1 MLVRLGVVA
10 CLFWLHFAY
19 ATTLKIINIV
29 PFGSSSVKILFNQ
42 EVKKFKEVSLKNFK
56 SYLELEAILTIP
68 KKHYQFSK
76 QSSITIAQFSPKL
89 ARVVI
94 SHAPKMTYEVK
105 ILKDKLYVSIVEK
118 KPLVRHQMAPKPPKH
133 HALKHPTPKPAPK
146 SIKKEAKEKTPIK
159 HAHSKHAHSPL
170 NERSAKKE
178 IPKKEIPKK
187 EILKKEILKKE
198 ILKKEIP
205 KKEILKKEIP
215 KKEILKKEIPK
226 KEIPKKEILK
236 KEILKKEILKKEILK
251 KEIPK
256 KEILKKEIPKKEI
269 LKKEIP
275 KKEIPKKEILKKEIP
290 KKEILKKEIL
300 KKEILKKEIPKKE
313 ILKKEIPKKEA
324 ENESKNQVFIAEKND
339 TFIKTKRK
347 KHKKI
352 VLDAGHGGKDCGA
365 MSANLVCEKDIVLE
379 VVKFLHKEL
388 KKRGYSVLLT
398 RDKDIYIDLVGRT
411 ELANRKSADLF
422 ISVHANSIPKH
433 STSNA
438 HGIETYFLSTARSER
453 ARKVAE
459 QENKDDVNLM
469 DYFSKSLLLNSLNTQ
484 RLIVSNKLA
493 IDVQYGML
501 QSIRKNYPDVVDGG
515 VREGP
520 FWVLAG
526 ALMPSILIE
535 IGYNSHA
542 IESKR
547 IQSKPYQKI
556 LAKGIADGIDSFF
569 SKND

>member
-29 PFGSSSVKILFNQ
+29 PFGSGSVKISFNQ
-42 EVKKFKEVSLKNFK
+42 EIKKFKEVSLKNFK

-76 QSSITIAQFSPKL
+76 QSSITIVQFSPKL

-118 KPLVRHQMAPKPPKH
+118 KPLTKHQMAPKPPKH
-133 HALKHPTPKPAPK
+133 HVLKHPTPKSAPK
-146 SIKKEAKEKTPIK
+146 SIKKEAKEVKEKTPTK
-159 HAHSKHAHSPL
+159 HAHSKHTHSQW
-170 NERSAKKE
+170 NERSA
-178 IPKKEIPKK
+178 
-187 EILKKEILKKE
+187 
-198 ILKKEIP
+198 
-205 KKEILKKEIP
+205 
-215 KKEILKKEIPK
+215 
-226 KEIPKKEILK
+226 
-236 KEILKKEILKKEILK
+236 
-251 KEIPK
+251 
-256 KEILKKEIPKKEI
+256 
-269 LKKEIP
+269 
-275 KKEIPKKEILKKEIP
+275 
-290 KKEILKKEIL
+290 
-300 KKEILKKEIPKKE
+300 
-313 ILKKEIPKKEA
+313 KKEIPKKEA

-339 TFIKTKRK
+339 AFIKTKHK

-398 RDKDIYIDLVGRT
+398 RDKDIYIDLVART
-411 ELANRKSADLF
+411 ELANKKSADLF
-422 ISVHANSIPKH
+422 ISVHANSIPKR

-459 QENKDDVNLM
+459 QENKDNVNLM

>member
-10 CLFWLHFAY
+10 CLLWLHFAY
-19 ATTLKIINIV
+19 ATTLKITNIV
-29 PFGSSSVKILFNQ
+29 PFGSSSVKMVFNQ
-42 EVKKFKEVSLKNFK
+42 EVKKFKEVPLKNFK

-76 QSSITIAQFSPKL
+76 QSFITIAQFSPKL

-94 SHAPKMTYEVK
+94 GYAPKMTYEVK

-118 KPLVRHQMAPKPPKH
+118 KPLARHQITPKPPKH
-133 HALKHPTPKPAPK
+133 HALKHQVPKPTPKP
-146 SIKKEAKEKTPIK
+146 IKKEAKKTKEKTPTK

-178 IPKKEIPKK
+178 I
-187 EILKKEILKKE
+187 
-198 ILKKEIP
+198 
-205 KKEILKKEIP
+205 
-215 KKEILKKEIPK
+215 
-226 KEIPKKEILK
+226 LK
-236 KEILKKEILKKEILK
+236 KEILKKEILKKEIL
-251 KEIPK
+251 
-256 KEILKKEIPKKEI
+256 
-269 LKKEIP
+269 
-275 KKEIPKKEILKKEIP
+275 
-290 KKEILKKEIL
+290 
-300 KKEILKKEIPKKE
+300 
-313 ILKKEIPKKEA
+313 KKEA

-398 RDKDIYIDLVGRT
+398 RDKDIYIDLVART
-411 ELANRKSADLF
+411 ELANKKSADLF

-501 QSIRKNYPDVVDGG
+501 QSVRKNYPDVVDGG

>member
-29 PFGSSSVKILFNQ
+29 PFGSSSVKIVFNQ
-42 EVKKFKEVSLKNFK
+42 EVKKFKEVPLKNFK
-56 SYLELEAILTIP
+56 SYLELEAVLTIP

-76 QSSITIAQFSPKL
+76 QSFITIAQFSPKL

-94 SHAPKMTYEVK
+94 GYAPKMTYEVK
-105 ILKDKLYVSIVEK
+105 ILKNKLYVSIVEK
-118 KPLVRHQMAPKPPKH
+118 KPLIRHQIALKPTKH
-133 HALKHPTPKPAPK
+133 HAPKHTTPKPAPK
-146 SIKKEAKEKTPIK
+146 PIKKEAKKSKEAKEKTPTK
-159 HAHSKHAHSPL
+159 HAHLKHAHSPL
-170 NERSAKKE
+170 NERSA
-178 IPKKEIPKK
+178 
-187 EILKKEILKKE
+187 
-198 ILKKEIP
+198 
-205 KKEILKKEIP
+205 
-215 KKEILKKEIPK
+215 
-226 KEIPKKEILK
+226 
-236 KEILKKEILKKEILK
+236 
-251 KEIPK
+251 
-256 KEILKKEIPKKEI
+256 
-269 LKKEIP
+269 
-275 KKEIPKKEILKKEIP
+275 
-290 KKEILKKEIL
+290 
-300 KKEILKKEIPKKE
+300 
-313 ILKKEIPKKEA
+313 KKEIPKKEA

-398 RDKDIYIDLVGRT
+398 RDKDIYIDLVART
-411 ELANRKSADLF
+411 ELANKKSADLF
-422 ISVHANSIPKH
+422 ISVHANSIPKR

-501 QSIRKNYPDVVDGG
+501 QSVRKNYPDVVDGG

>member
-19 ATTLKIINIV
+19 ATTLKITNIV

-42 EVKKFKEVSLKNFK
+42 EVKKFKEVPLKNFK
-56 SYLELEAILTIP
+56 SYLELEAVLTIP

-76 QSSITIAQFSPKL
+76 QSFITIAQFSPKL

-94 SHAPKMTYEVK
+94 GYAPKMTYEVK

-118 KPLVRHQMAPKPPKH
+118 KPLIRHQMVLKPPKH
-133 HALKHPTPKPAPK
+133 HALKHPTPKPTPK
-146 SIKKEAKEKTPIK
+146 SIKKEAKEVKEKTPIK

-178 IPKKEIPKK
+178 IPKKE
-187 EILKKEILKKE
+187 
-198 ILKKEIP
+198 
-205 KKEILKKEIP
+205 
-215 KKEILKKEIPK
+215 
-226 KEIPKKEILK
+226 
-236 KEILKKEILKKEILK
+236 
-251 KEIPK
+251 
-256 KEILKKEIPKKEI
+256 
-269 LKKEIP
+269 
-275 KKEIPKKEILKKEIP
+275 
-290 KKEILKKEIL
+290 
-300 KKEILKKEIPKKE
+300 
-313 ILKKEIPKKEA
+313 A
-324 ENESKNQVFIAEKND
+324 ENESKNQVFIAEKNE
-339 TFIKTKRK
+339 TLIKTKRK

-365 MSANLVCEKDIVLE
+365 MSTNLVCEKDIVLE

-398 RDKDIYIDLVGRT
+398 RDKDIYIDLVART

-422 ISVHANSIPKH
+422 ISVHANSIPKR

>member
-10 CLFWLHFAY
+10 CLFWLHFAC

-29 PFGSSSVKILFNQ
+29 PFGSSSVKISFNQ

-94 SHAPKMTYEVK
+94 SYAPKMTYEVK
-105 ILKDKLYVSIVEK
+105 ILKDKLYVSTVEK
-118 KPLVRHQMAPKPPKH
+118 KPLTKHQMAPKPPKH

-146 SIKKEAKEKTPIK
+146 SIKKEAKEVKEKTPTK
-159 HAHSKHAHSPL
+159 HARSKYAHSQL

-178 IPKKEIPKK
+178 IPKKE
-187 EILKKEILKKE
+187 
-198 ILKKEIP
+198 
-205 KKEILKKEIP
+205 
-215 KKEILKKEIPK
+215 
-226 KEIPKKEILK
+226 
-236 KEILKKEILKKEILK
+236 
-251 KEIPK
+251 
-256 KEILKKEIPKKEI
+256 
-269 LKKEIP
+269 
-275 KKEIPKKEILKKEIP
+275 
-290 KKEILKKEIL
+290 
-300 KKEILKKEIPKKE
+300 
-313 ILKKEIPKKEA
+313 A
-324 ENESKNQVFIAEKND
+324 ENEGKNQVFIAEKND
-339 TFIKTKRK
+339 AFIKTKRK

-365 MSANLVCEKDIVLE
+365 MNANLVCEKDIVLE

-398 RDKDIYIDLVGRT
+398 RDKDIYIDLVART
-411 ELANRKSADLF
+411 ELANKKSADLF
-422 ISVHANSIPKH
+422 ISVHANSIPKR

-459 QENKDDVNLM
+459 QENKDNVNLM

>member
-1 MLVRLGVVA
+1 M
-10 CLFWLHFAY
+10 HFAY

-29 PFGSSSVKILFNQ
+29 PFGSSSVKISFNQ

-94 SHAPKMTYEVK
+94 SHAPKMTYEIK

-118 KPLVRHQMAPKPPKH
+118 KPLVRHQMAPNPPKH
-133 HALKHPTPKPAPK
+133 HALKHQTPKPVPK
-146 SIKKEAKEKTPIK
+146 SIKKEAKKSKETKEKTPIK
-159 HAHSKHAHSPL
+159 HVHSKHAHSPL
-170 NERSAKKE
+170 NERSA
-178 IPKKEIPKK
+178 
-187 EILKKEILKKE
+187 
-198 ILKKEIP
+198 
-205 KKEILKKEIP
+205 
-215 KKEILKKEIPK
+215 
-226 KEIPKKEILK
+226 
-236 KEILKKEILKKEILK
+236 
-251 KEIPK
+251 
-256 KEILKKEIPKKEI
+256 
-269 LKKEIP
+269 
-275 KKEIPKKEILKKEIP
+275 
-290 KKEILKKEIL
+290 
-300 KKEILKKEIPKKE
+300 
-313 ILKKEIPKKEA
+313 KKEIPKKEA

-379 VVKFLHKEL
+379 VVKFLYKEL

-398 RDKDIYIDLVGRT
+398 RDKDIYIDLVART
-411 ELANRKSADLF
+411 ELANKKSADLF

-469 DYFSKSLLLNSLNTQ
+469 DYFSKSLFLNSLNTQ
-484 RLIVSNKLA
+484 RLIISNKLA

>member
-10 CLFWLHFAY
+10 CLFWLHYAY
-19 ATTLKIINIV
+19 ATTLKITNIV
-29 PFGSSSVKILFNQ
+29 PFGSSSVKMVFNQ

-56 SYLELEAILTIP
+56 SYLELEAVLTIP

-76 QSSITIAQFSPKL
+76 QSFITIAQFSPKL

-94 SHAPKMTYEVK
+94 GYAPKMTYEVK
-105 ILKDKLYVSIVEK
+105 ILKDKLYVSIMEK
-118 KPLVRHQMAPKPPKH
+118 KPLIRHQMAPKPPKH
-133 HALKHPTPKPAPK
+133 HALKHTTPKPAPK
-146 SIKKEAKEKTPIK
+146 PIKKEAKKSKDTKEKTPTK

-187 EILKKEILKKE
+187 EI
-198 ILKKEIP
+198 
-205 KKEILKKEIP
+205 
-215 KKEILKKEIPK
+215 
-226 KEIPKKEILK
+226 PKKEILK
-236 KEILKKEILKKEILK
+236 KEIL
-251 KEIPK
+251 
-256 KEILKKEIPKKEI
+256 
-269 LKKEIP
+269 
-275 KKEIPKKEILKKEIP
+275 
-290 KKEILKKEIL
+290 
-300 KKEILKKEIPKKE
+300 
-313 ILKKEIPKKEA
+313 KKEA

-339 TFIKTKRK
+339 TWIKTKRK

-398 RDKDIYIDLVGRT
+398 RDKDIYIDLVART
-411 ELANRKSADLF
+411 ELANKKSADLF
-422 ISVHANSIPKH
+422 ISVHANSIPKR

-469 DYFSKSLLLNSLNTQ
+469 DYFSKSLFLNSLNTQ

-501 QSIRKNYPDVVDGG
+501 QSVRKNYPDVVDGG

>member
-29 PFGSSSVKILFNQ
+29 PFGSSSVKISFNQ
-42 EVKKFKEVSLKNFK
+42 EIKKFKEVSLKNFK

-105 ILKDKLYVSIVEK
+105 ILKDKLYVSVVEK
-118 KPLVRHQMAPKPPKH
+118 KPLVRHQIASKPPKH
-133 HALKHPTPKPAPK
+133 HALKHPTPKPTPK
-146 SIKKEAKEKTPIK
+146 SIKKEAKEKTLIK
-159 HAHSKHAHSPL
+159 HVRSKHAHSPL
-170 NERSAKKE
+170 NERSA
-178 IPKKEIPKK
+178 
-187 EILKKEILKKE
+187 
-198 ILKKEIP
+198 
-205 KKEILKKEIP
+205 
-215 KKEILKKEIPK
+215 
-226 KEIPKKEILK
+226 
-236 KEILKKEILKKEILK
+236 
-251 KEIPK
+251 
-256 KEILKKEIPKKEI
+256 
-269 LKKEIP
+269 
-275 KKEIPKKEILKKEIP
+275 
-290 KKEILKKEIL
+290 
-300 KKEILKKEIPKKE
+300 
-313 ILKKEIPKKEA
+313 KKEIPKKEA

-339 TFIKTKRK
+339 TSIKTKRK

-398 RDKDIYIDLVGRT
+398 RDKDIYIDLVART
-411 ELANRKSADLF
+411 ELANKKSADLF
-422 ISVHANSIPKH
+422 ISVHANSIPKR

-459 QENKDDVNLM
+459 QENKDNVNLM

>member
-10 CLFWLHFAY
+10 CLFWLHYAY
-19 ATTLKIINIV
+19 ATTLKITNIV
-29 PFGSSSVKILFNQ
+29 PFGSSSVKMVFNQ

-76 QSSITIAQFSPKL
+76 QSFITIAQFSPKL

-94 SHAPKMTYEVK
+94 GYAPKMTYEVK
-105 ILKDKLYVSIVEK
+105 ILKDKLYISIVEK
-118 KPLVRHQMAPKPPKH
+118 KPLARHQITLKPPKH
-133 HALKHPTPKPAPK
+133 HALKHQTPKPTPKP
-146 SIKKEAKEKTPIK
+146 IKKEAKKTKEKTPTK
-159 HAHSKHAHSPL
+159 HAHSKQTHSPL

-187 EILKKEILKKE
+187 EI
-198 ILKKEIP
+198 P
-205 KKEILKKEIP
+205 
-215 KKEILKKEIPK
+215 KKEIPK
-226 KEIPKKEILK
+226 KEIP
-236 KEILKKEILKKEILK
+236 
-251 KEIPK
+251 
-256 KEILKKEIPKKEI
+256 
-269 LKKEIP
+269 
-275 KKEIPKKEILKKEIP
+275 
-290 KKEILKKEIL
+290 
-300 KKEILKKEIPKKE
+300 
-313 ILKKEIPKKEA
+313 KKEIPKKEA
-324 ENESKNQVFIAEKND
+324 ENESKNQIFIAEKND
-339 TFIKTKRK
+339 TWIKTKRK

-398 RDKDIYIDLVGRT
+398 RDKDIYIDLVART
-411 ELANRKSADLF
+411 ELANKKGADLF
-422 ISVHANSIPKH
+422 ISVHANSIPKR

-469 DYFSKSLLLNSLNTQ
+469 DYFSKSLFLNSLNTQ

-501 QSIRKNYPDVVDGG
+501 QSVRKNYPDVVDGG

>member
-1 MLVRLGVVA
+1 M
-10 CLFWLHFAY
+10 HFAY
-19 ATTLKIINIV
+19 ATTLKITNIV
-29 PFGSSSVKILFNQ
+29 PFGSSSVKISFNQ
-42 EVKKFKEVSLKNFK
+42 EIKKFKEVPLKNFK

-76 QSSITIAQFSPKL
+76 QSFITIAQFSPKL

-118 KPLVRHQMAPKPPKH
+118 KPLNKHQMTPNPPKH
-133 HALKHPTPKPAPK
+133 HAQKHPTPKPAPK
-146 SIKKEAKEKTPIK
+146 PIKKETKETKEKTPIK
-159 HAHSKHAHSPL
+159 HARSKHAHSPL

-178 IPKKEIPKK
+178 I
-187 EILKKEILKKE
+187 L
-198 ILKKEIP
+198 
-205 KKEILKKEIP
+205 
-215 KKEILKKEIPK
+215 
-226 KEIPKKEILK
+226 
-236 KEILKKEILKKEILK
+236 
-251 KEIPK
+251 
-256 KEILKKEIPKKEI
+256 
-269 LKKEIP
+269 
-275 KKEIPKKEILKKEIP
+275 
-290 KKEILKKEIL
+290 
-300 KKEILKKEIPKKE
+300 
-313 ILKKEIPKKEA
+313 KKEA

-339 TFIKTKRK
+339 AFIKTKRK

-398 RDKDIYIDLVGRT
+398 RDKDIYIDLVART
-411 ELANRKSADLF
+411 ELANKKSADLF

>member
-1 MLVRLGVVA
+1 M
-10 CLFWLHFAY
+10 HFAY
-19 ATTLKIINIV
+19 ATTLKITNIV
-29 PFGSSSVKILFNQ
+29 PFGSSSVKISFNQ
-42 EVKKFKEVSLKNFK
+42 EIKKFKEVSLKNFK

-118 KPLVRHQMAPKPPKH
+118 KPLSRHQMAPKPPKH

-146 SIKKEAKEKTPIK
+146 SIKKEAKEVKEKTPTK
-159 HAHSKHAHSPL
+159 HARSKHAHSQW

-178 IPKKEIPKK
+178 IPKKE
-187 EILKKEILKKE
+187 
-198 ILKKEIP
+198 
-205 KKEILKKEIP
+205 
-215 KKEILKKEIPK
+215 
-226 KEIPKKEILK
+226 
-236 KEILKKEILKKEILK
+236 
-251 KEIPK
+251 
-256 KEILKKEIPKKEI
+256 
-269 LKKEIP
+269 
-275 KKEIPKKEILKKEIP
+275 
-290 KKEILKKEIL
+290 
-300 KKEILKKEIPKKE
+300 
-313 ILKKEIPKKEA
+313 A
-324 ENESKNQVFIAEKND
+324 GNEGKNQVFIAEKND
-339 TFIKTKRK
+339 AFIKTKRK

-398 RDKDIYIDLVGRT
+398 RDKDIYIDLVART
-411 ELANRKSADLF
+411 ELANKKSADLF
-422 ISVHANSIPKH
+422 ISVHANSIPKR

-459 QENKDDVNLM
+459 QENKDNVNLM

-501 QSIRKNYPDVVDGG
+501 QSVRKNYPDVVDGG

>member
-10 CLFWLHFAY
+10 CLFWLHFAC
-19 ATTLKIINIV
+19 ATTLKITNIV

-42 EVKKFKEVSLKNFK
+42 EVKKFKEVPLKNFK

-94 SHAPKMTYEVK
+94 GYAPKMTYEVK
-105 ILKDKLYVSIVEK
+105 ILKDKLYISIMEK
-118 KPLVRHQMAPKPPKH
+118 KPLIRHQITPKPPKH
-133 HALKHPTPKPAPK
+133 HALKHQVPKPAPK
-146 SIKKEAKEKTPIK
+146 PIKKETKKTKETKEKTPIK
-159 HAHSKHAHSPL
+159 HAHSKHVHSPL
-170 NERSAKKE
+170 NERSA
-178 IPKKEIPKK
+178 
-187 EILKKEILKKE
+187 
-198 ILKKEIP
+198 
-205 KKEILKKEIP
+205 
-215 KKEILKKEIPK
+215 
-226 KEIPKKEILK
+226 
-236 KEILKKEILKKEILK
+236 
-251 KEIPK
+251 
-256 KEILKKEIPKKEI
+256 
-269 LKKEIP
+269 
-275 KKEIPKKEILKKEIP
+275 
-290 KKEILKKEIL
+290 
-300 KKEILKKEIPKKE
+300 
-313 ILKKEIPKKEA
+313 KKEIPKKEA

-501 QSIRKNYPDVVDGG
+501 QSVRKNYPDVVDGG

>member
-29 PFGSSSVKILFNQ
+29 PFGSSSVKISFNQ
-42 EVKKFKEVSLKNFK
+42 EIKKFKEVSLKNFK

-118 KPLVRHQMAPKPPKH
+118 KPLSSHQMAPKPPKH
-133 HALKHPTPKPAPK
+133 HVLKHPTPKPAPK
-146 SIKKEAKEKTPIK
+146 SIKKEAKEIKEKTPIK
-159 HAHSKHAHSPL
+159 HARSRHTHSQL

-178 IPKKEIPKK
+178 IPKKE
-187 EILKKEILKKE
+187 
-198 ILKKEIP
+198 
-205 KKEILKKEIP
+205 
-215 KKEILKKEIPK
+215 
-226 KEIPKKEILK
+226 
-236 KEILKKEILKKEILK
+236 
-251 KEIPK
+251 
-256 KEILKKEIPKKEI
+256 
-269 LKKEIP
+269 
-275 KKEIPKKEILKKEIP
+275 
-290 KKEILKKEIL
+290 
-300 KKEILKKEIPKKE
+300 
-313 ILKKEIPKKEA
+313 A
-324 ENESKNQVFIAEKND
+324 ENEGKNQVFIAEKND
-339 TFIKTKRK
+339 AFIKTKRK

-398 RDKDIYIDLVGRT
+398 RDKDIYIDLVART
-411 ELANRKSADLF
+411 ELANKKSADLF
-422 ISVHANSIPKH
+422 ISVHANSIPKR

-459 QENKDDVNLM
+459 QENKDNVNLM

>member
-10 CLFWLHFAY
+10 CLLWLHFAC
-19 ATTLKIINIV
+19 ATTLKITNIV
-29 PFGSSSVKILFNQ
+29 PFGSSSVKVVFNQ
-42 EVKKFKEVSLKNFK
+42 EIKKFKEVPLKNFK

-94 SHAPKMTYEVK
+94 GYAPKMTYEIK
-105 ILKDKLYVSIVEK
+105 TLKNKLYVSIVEK
-118 KPLVRHQMAPKPPKH
+118 KPLIRHQMTPKPPKH
-133 HALKHPTPKPAPK
+133 HALKHTTPKPAPK
-146 SIKKEAKEKTPIK
+146 PIKKEAKKSKEAKEKTPTK
-159 HAHSKHAHSPL
+159 HAHLKHAHSPL

-178 IPKKEIPKK
+178 IT
-187 EILKKEILKKE
+187 
-198 ILKKEIP
+198 
-205 KKEILKKEIP
+205 
-215 KKEILKKEIPK
+215 
-226 KEIPKKEILK
+226 
-236 KEILKKEILKKEILK
+236 
-251 KEIPK
+251 
-256 KEILKKEIPKKEI
+256 
-269 LKKEIP
+269 
-275 KKEIPKKEILKKEIP
+275 
-290 KKEILKKEIL
+290 
-300 KKEILKKEIPKKE
+300 
-313 ILKKEIPKKEA
+313 KKEA
-324 ENESKNQVFIAEKND
+324 ENESKNPIFIAEKND
-339 TFIKTKRK
+339 TFIKTKHK

-398 RDKDIYIDLVGRT
+398 RDKDIYIDLVART
-411 ELANRKSADLF
+411 ELANKKGADLF
-422 ISVHANSIPKH
+422 ISVHANSIPKR

-469 DYFSKSLLLNSLNTQ
+469 DYFSKSLFLNSLNTQ

-501 QSIRKNYPDVVDGG
+501 QSVRKNYPDVVDGG

>member
-10 CLFWLHFAY
+10 CLLWLHFAC

-29 PFGSSSVKILFNQ
+29 PFGSSSVKIVFNQ
-42 EVKKFKEVSLKNFK
+42 EVKKFKEVPLKNFK

-89 ARVVI
+89 TRVVI

-118 KPLVRHQMAPKPPKH
+118 KPLVRHQMVPK
-133 HALKHPTPKPAPK
+133 PTPKP
-146 SIKKEAKEKTPIK
+146 IKKEAKEKTTK
-159 HAHSKHAHSPL
+159 HARSKHAHSPL

-178 IPKKEIPKK
+178 IPKKEIP
-187 EILKKEILKKE
+187 
-198 ILKKEIP
+198 
-205 KKEILKKEIP
+205 
-215 KKEILKKEIPK
+215 
-226 KEIPKKEILK
+226 
-236 KEILKKEILKKEILK
+236 
-251 KEIPK
+251 
-256 KEILKKEIPKKEI
+256 
-269 LKKEIP
+269 
-275 KKEIPKKEILKKEIP
+275 
-290 KKEILKKEIL
+290 
-300 KKEILKKEIPKKE
+300 
-313 ILKKEIPKKEA
+313 KKEIPKKEA

-398 RDKDIYIDLVGRT
+398 RDKDIYIDLVART

-422 ISVHANSIPKH
+422 ISVHANSIPKR

>member
-29 PFGSSSVKILFNQ
+29 PFGSSSVKISFNQ
-42 EVKKFKEVSLKNFK
+42 EIKKFKEVSLKNFK

-118 KPLVRHQMAPKPPKH
+118 KPLSRHQMAPKPPKH

-146 SIKKEAKEKTPIK
+146 SIKKEAKEKTPTK
-159 HAHSKHAHSPL
+159 HARSKHAHSQL

-187 EILKKEILKKE
+187 E
-198 ILKKEIP
+198 
-205 KKEILKKEIP
+205 
-215 KKEILKKEIPK
+215 
-226 KEIPKKEILK
+226 
-236 KEILKKEILKKEILK
+236 
-251 KEIPK
+251 
-256 KEILKKEIPKKEI
+256 
-269 LKKEIP
+269 
-275 KKEIPKKEILKKEIP
+275 
-290 KKEILKKEIL
+290 
-300 KKEILKKEIPKKE
+300 
-313 ILKKEIPKKEA
+313 A
-324 ENESKNQVFIAEKND
+324 EKESKNQVFIAEKND
-339 TFIKTKRK
+339 TSIKTKRK

-398 RDKDIYIDLVGRT
+398 RDKDIYIDLVVRT
-411 ELANRKSADLF
+411 ELANKKSADLF

-501 QSIRKNYPDVVDGG
+501 QNIRKNYPDVVDGG

>member
-1 MLVRLGVVA
+1 M
-10 CLFWLHFAY
+10 HFAY
-19 ATTLKIINIV
+19 ATTLKITNIV

-42 EVKKFKEVSLKNFK
+42 EIKKFKEVPLKNFK
-56 SYLELEAILTIP
+56 SYLELEAVLTIP

-76 QSSITIAQFSPKL
+76 QSFITIAQFSPKL

-94 SHAPKMTYEVK
+94 GYAPKMTYEIK

-118 KPLVRHQMAPKPPKH
+118 KPLARHQMVLKPPKH
-133 HALKHPTPKPAPK
+133 HALKHTTPKPTPKP
-146 SIKKEAKEKTPIK
+146 IKKEAKKSKETKEKTPIK

-170 NERSAKKE
+170 NERSA
-178 IPKKEIPKK
+178 
-187 EILKKEILKKE
+187 
-198 ILKKEIP
+198 
-205 KKEILKKEIP
+205 
-215 KKEILKKEIPK
+215 
-226 KEIPKKEILK
+226 
-236 KEILKKEILKKEILK
+236 
-251 KEIPK
+251 
-256 KEILKKEIPKKEI
+256 
-269 LKKEIP
+269 
-275 KKEIPKKEILKKEIP
+275 
-290 KKEILKKEIL
+290 
-300 KKEILKKEIPKKE
+300 
-313 ILKKEIPKKEA
+313 KKEIPKKEA

-398 RDKDIYIDLVGRT
+398 RDKDVYIDLVART

>member
-10 CLFWLHFAY
+10 CLLWLHFAY

-29 PFGSSSVKILFNQ
+29 PFGSSSVKMVFNQ

-76 QSSITIAQFSPKL
+76 QSFITIAQFSPKL
-89 ARVVI
+89 VRVVI
-94 SHAPKMTYEVK
+94 GYAPKMTYEVK
-105 ILKDKLYVSIVEK
+105 ILKDKLYVSIMEK
-118 KPLVRHQMAPKPPKH
+118 KPLARHQITPKPPKH
-133 HALKHPTPKPAPK
+133 HALKHQVPKPTPKP
-146 SIKKEAKEKTPIK
+146 IKKEAKKTKEKTPTK

-178 IPKKEIPKK
+178 IPKKE
-187 EILKKEILKKE
+187 
-198 ILKKEIP
+198 
-205 KKEILKKEIP
+205 
-215 KKEILKKEIPK
+215 
-226 KEIPKKEILK
+226 
-236 KEILKKEILKKEILK
+236 
-251 KEIPK
+251 
-256 KEILKKEIPKKEI
+256 
-269 LKKEIP
+269 
-275 KKEIPKKEILKKEIP
+275 
-290 KKEILKKEIL
+290 
-300 KKEILKKEIPKKE
+300 
-313 ILKKEIPKKEA
+313 A
-324 ENESKNQVFIAEKND
+324 ENESKNQVFIAEKNN
-339 TFIKTKRK
+339 TLIKTKRK

-398 RDKDIYIDLVGRT
+398 RDKDIYIDLVART
-411 ELANRKSADLF
+411 ELANKKSADLF

-501 QSIRKNYPDVVDGG
+501 QSVRKNYPDVVDGG

>member
-29 PFGSSSVKILFNQ
+29 PFGSSSVKISFNQ
-42 EVKKFKEVSLKNFK
+42 EIKKFKEVSLKNFK

-89 ARVVI
+89 VRVVI

-118 KPLVRHQMAPKPPKH
+118 KPLSRHQMAPKPPKH
-133 HALKHPTPKPAPK
+133 RTLKHPTPKPAPK
-146 SIKKEAKEKTPIK
+146 SIKKEAKEIKEKTPTK
-159 HAHSKHAHSPL
+159 HARSKHTHSQW
-170 NERSAKKE
+170 NERSA
-178 IPKKEIPKK
+178 
-187 EILKKEILKKE
+187 
-198 ILKKEIP
+198 
-205 KKEILKKEIP
+205 
-215 KKEILKKEIPK
+215 
-226 KEIPKKEILK
+226 
-236 KEILKKEILKKEILK
+236 
-251 KEIPK
+251 
-256 KEILKKEIPKKEI
+256 
-269 LKKEIP
+269 
-275 KKEIPKKEILKKEIP
+275 
-290 KKEILKKEIL
+290 
-300 KKEILKKEIPKKE
+300 
-313 ILKKEIPKKEA
+313 KKEIPKKEA

-339 TFIKTKRK
+339 TSIKTKHK

-398 RDKDIYIDLVGRT
+398 RDKDIYIDLVART
-411 ELANRKSADLF
+411 ELANKKSADLF
-422 ISVHANSIPKH
+422 ISVHANSIPKR

-459 QENKDDVNLM
+459 QENKDNVNLM

-501 QSIRKNYPDVVDGG
+501 QSVRKNYPDVVDGG

>member
-10 CLFWLHFAY
+10 CLFWLHYAY
-19 ATTLKIINIV
+19 ATTLKITNIV
-29 PFGSSSVKILFNQ
+29 PFGSSSVKMVFNQ

-56 SYLELEAILTIP
+56 SYLELEAVLTIP

-76 QSSITIAQFSPKL
+76 QSFITIAQFSPKL

-94 SHAPKMTYEVK
+94 GHAPKMTYEVK
-105 ILKDKLYVSIVEK
+105 ILKNKLYVSIVEK
-118 KPLVRHQMAPKPPKH
+118 KPLIRHQMAPKPPKH
-133 HALKHPTPKPAPK
+133 HALKHTTPKPAPK
-146 SIKKEAKEKTPIK
+146 PIKKEAKEVKEKTPTK

-178 IPKKEIPKK
+178 IPKKE
-187 EILKKEILKKE
+187 
-198 ILKKEIP
+198 
-205 KKEILKKEIP
+205 
-215 KKEILKKEIPK
+215 
-226 KEIPKKEILK
+226 
-236 KEILKKEILKKEILK
+236 
-251 KEIPK
+251 
-256 KEILKKEIPKKEI
+256 
-269 LKKEIP
+269 
-275 KKEIPKKEILKKEIP
+275 
-290 KKEILKKEIL
+290 
-300 KKEILKKEIPKKE
+300 
-313 ILKKEIPKKEA
+313 A
-324 ENESKNQVFIAEKND
+324 ENESKNQIFIAEKND
-339 TFIKTKRK
+339 IWIKTKRK

-398 RDKDIYIDLVGRT
+398 RDKDIYIDLVART
-411 ELANRKSADLF
+411 ELANKKSADLF
-422 ISVHANSIPKH
+422 ISVHANSIPKR

-469 DYFSKSLLLNSLNTQ
+469 DYFSKSLFLNSLNTQ

-501 QSIRKNYPDVVDGG
+501 QSVRKNYPDVVDGG

>member
-19 ATTLKIINIV
+19 ATTLKITNIV
-29 PFGSSSVKILFNQ
+29 PFGSSSVKISFNQ
-42 EVKKFKEVSLKNFK
+42 EIKKFKEVSLKNFK

-118 KPLVRHQMAPKPPKH
+118 KPLTKHQMAPKPPKH
-133 HALKHPTPKPAPK
+133 RTLKHQALKPAPK
-146 SIKKEAKEKTPIK
+146 SIKKEVKEVKEKTPTK
-159 HAHSKHAHSPL
+159 HAHSKHTHSQW

-178 IPKKEIPKK
+178 IPKKE
-187 EILKKEILKKE
+187 
-198 ILKKEIP
+198 
-205 KKEILKKEIP
+205 
-215 KKEILKKEIPK
+215 
-226 KEIPKKEILK
+226 
-236 KEILKKEILKKEILK
+236 
-251 KEIPK
+251 
-256 KEILKKEIPKKEI
+256 
-269 LKKEIP
+269 
-275 KKEIPKKEILKKEIP
+275 
-290 KKEILKKEIL
+290 
-300 KKEILKKEIPKKE
+300 
-313 ILKKEIPKKEA
+313 A
-324 ENESKNQVFIAEKND
+324 ENEGKNQVFIAEKND
-339 TFIKTKRK
+339 AFIKPQRK

-411 ELANRKSADLF
+411 ELANKKSADLF
-422 ISVHANSIPKH
+422 ISVHANSIPKR

-501 QSIRKNYPDVVDGG
+501 QSVRKNYPDVVDGG

>member
-1 MLVRLGVVA
+1 M
-10 CLFWLHFAY
+10 HFAC
-19 ATTLKIINIV
+19 ATTLKITNIV
-29 PFGSSSVKILFNQ
+29 PFGSSSVKVVFNQ
-42 EVKKFKEVSLKNFK
+42 EIKKFKEVPLKNFK

-94 SHAPKMTYEVK
+94 GYAPKMTYEVK

-118 KPLVRHQMAPKPPKH
+118 KPLIRHQMVLKPPKH
-133 HALKHPTPKPAPK
+133 HALKHTTPKPAPK
-146 SIKKEAKEKTPIK
+146 PIKKEAKKSKETKEKTPTK
-159 HAHSKHAHSPL
+159 HVYSKHAHSPL
-170 NERSAKKE
+170 NERSA
-178 IPKKEIPKK
+178 
-187 EILKKEILKKE
+187 
-198 ILKKEIP
+198 
-205 KKEILKKEIP
+205 
-215 KKEILKKEIPK
+215 
-226 KEIPKKEILK
+226 
-236 KEILKKEILKKEILK
+236 
-251 KEIPK
+251 
-256 KEILKKEIPKKEI
+256 
-269 LKKEIP
+269 
-275 KKEIPKKEILKKEIP
+275 
-290 KKEILKKEIL
+290 
-300 KKEILKKEIPKKE
+300 
-313 ILKKEIPKKEA
+313 KKEIPKKEA

-398 RDKDIYIDLVGRT
+398 RDKDIYIDLVART
-411 ELANRKSADLF
+411 ELANKKSADLF

-469 DYFSKSLLLNSLNTQ
+469 DYFSKSLFLNSLNTQ

-501 QSIRKNYPDVVDGG
+501 QSVRKNYPDVVDGG

>member
-1 MLVRLGVVA
+1 M
-10 CLFWLHFAY
+10 HFAY

-29 PFGSSSVKILFNQ
+29 PFGSSSVKISFNQ
-42 EVKKFKEVSLKNFK
+42 EIKKFKEVSLKNFK

-76 QSSITIAQFSPKL
+76 QSSIMIAQFSPKL

-105 ILKDKLYVSIVEK
+105 ILKDKLYISIVEK
-118 KPLVRHQMAPKPPKH
+118 KPLTRHQMAPKPPKH
-133 HALKHPTPKPAPK
+133 HALKHPTPKLAPK
-146 SIKKEAKEKTPIK
+146 PIKKEAKEIKEVKEKTPTK
-159 HAHSKHAHSPL
+159 HARSKHVHSQW

-187 EILKKEILKKE
+187 EI
-198 ILKKEIP
+198 
-205 KKEILKKEIP
+205 
-215 KKEILKKEIPK
+215 PK
-226 KEIPKKEILK
+226 KEIP
-236 KEILKKEILKKEILK
+236 
-251 KEIPK
+251 
-256 KEILKKEIPKKEI
+256 
-269 LKKEIP
+269 
-275 KKEIPKKEILKKEIP
+275 
-290 KKEILKKEIL
+290 
-300 KKEILKKEIPKKE
+300 
-313 ILKKEIPKKEA
+313 KKEIPKKEA

-339 TFIKTKRK
+339 AFIKNKRK

-388 KKRGYSVLLT
+388 KKRGYSILLT
-398 RDKDIYIDLVGRT
+398 RDKDIYIDLVART
-411 ELANRKSADLF
+411 ELANKKSADLF
-422 ISVHANSIPKH
+422 ISVHANSIPKR

>member
-1 MLVRLGVVA
+1 M
-10 CLFWLHFAY
+10 HFAY
-19 ATTLKIINIV
+19 ATTLKITNIV
-29 PFGSSSVKILFNQ
+29 PFGSGSVKISFNQ
-42 EVKKFKEVSLKNFK
+42 EIKKFKEVSLKNFK

-76 QSSITIAQFSPKL
+76 QSSITIVQFSPKL

-118 KPLVRHQMAPKPPKH
+118 KPLTKHQMAPKPPKH
-133 HALKHPTPKPAPK
+133 HVLKHPTPKPAPK
-146 SIKKEAKEKTPIK
+146 SIKKEAKEIKEKTPTK
-159 HAHSKHAHSPL
+159 HARSKHTHSQL

-178 IPKKEIPKK
+178 IPKKG
-187 EILKKEILKKE
+187 
-198 ILKKEIP
+198 
-205 KKEILKKEIP
+205 
-215 KKEILKKEIPK
+215 
-226 KEIPKKEILK
+226 
-236 KEILKKEILKKEILK
+236 
-251 KEIPK
+251 
-256 KEILKKEIPKKEI
+256 
-269 LKKEIP
+269 
-275 KKEIPKKEILKKEIP
+275 
-290 KKEILKKEIL
+290 
-300 KKEILKKEIPKKE
+300 
-313 ILKKEIPKKEA
+313 A
-324 ENESKNQVFIAEKND
+324 ENEGKNQVFIAEKND
-339 TFIKTKRK
+339 AFIKNKRK

-398 RDKDIYIDLVGRT
+398 RDKDIYIDLVART
-411 ELANRKSADLF
+411 ELANKKSADLF
-422 ISVHANSIPKH
+422 ISVHANSIPKR

-438 HGIETYFLSTARSER
+438 HGIETYFLSAARSER

-459 QENKDDVNLM
+459 QENKDNVNLM

>member
-1 MLVRLGVVA
+1 
-10 CLFWLHFAY
+10 
-19 ATTLKIINIV
+19 
-29 PFGSSSVKILFNQ
+29 
-42 EVKKFKEVSLKNFK
+42 
-56 SYLELEAILTIP
+56 
-68 KKHYQFSK
+68 
-76 QSSITIAQFSPKL
+76 
-89 ARVVI
+89 
-94 SHAPKMTYEVK
+94 
-105 ILKDKLYVSIVEK
+105 
-118 KPLVRHQMAPKPPKH
+118 
-133 HALKHPTPKPAPK
+133 
-146 SIKKEAKEKTPIK
+146 
-159 HAHSKHAHSPL
+159 
-170 NERSAKKE
+170 
-178 IPKKEIPKK
+178 
-187 EILKKEILKKE
+187 
-198 ILKKEIP
+198 
-205 KKEILKKEIP
+205 
-215 KKEILKKEIPK
+215 
-226 KEIPKKEILK
+226 
-236 KEILKKEILKKEILK
+236 
-251 KEIPK
+251 
-256 KEILKKEIPKKEI
+256 
-269 LKKEIP
+269 
-275 KKEIPKKEILKKEIP
+275 
-290 KKEILKKEIL
+290 
-300 KKEILKKEIPKKE
+300 
-313 ILKKEIPKKEA
+313 
-324 ENESKNQVFIAEKND
+324 ENESKNQIFIAEKND
-339 TFIKTKRK
+339 TWIKTKHK

-398 RDKDIYIDLVGRT
+398 RDKDIYIDLVART
-411 ELANRKSADLF
+411 ELANKKSADLF
-422 ISVHANSIPKH
+422 ISVHANSIPKR

-469 DYFSKSLLLNSLNTQ
+469 DYFSKSLFLNSLNTQ

-501 QSIRKNYPDVVDGG
+501 QSVRKNYPDVVDGG

>member
-29 PFGSSSVKILFNQ
+29 PFGSSSVKISFNQ

-118 KPLVRHQMAPKPPKH
+118 KPLTRHQMVPKPPKH

-146 SIKKEAKEKTPIK
+146 PIKKEAKEIKEKTPTK
-159 HAHSKHAHSPL
+159 HARSKHTHSQL
-170 NERSAKKE
+170 NERSA
-178 IPKKEIPKK
+178 
-187 EILKKEILKKE
+187 
-198 ILKKEIP
+198 
-205 KKEILKKEIP
+205 
-215 KKEILKKEIPK
+215 
-226 KEIPKKEILK
+226 
-236 KEILKKEILKKEILK
+236 
-251 KEIPK
+251 
-256 KEILKKEIPKKEI
+256 
-269 LKKEIP
+269 
-275 KKEIPKKEILKKEIP
+275 
-290 KKEILKKEIL
+290 
-300 KKEILKKEIPKKE
+300 
-313 ILKKEIPKKEA
+313 KKEIPKKEA

-339 TFIKTKRK
+339 AFIKNKRK

-411 ELANRKSADLF
+411 ELANKKSADLF

>member
-1 MLVRLGVVA
+1 M
-10 CLFWLHFAY
+10 HFAY
-19 ATTLKIINIV
+19 ATTLKITNIV
-29 PFGSSSVKILFNQ
+29 PFGSSSVKISFNQ
-42 EVKKFKEVSLKNFK
+42 EIKKFKEVSLKNFK

-118 KPLVRHQMAPKPPKH
+118 KPLTRHQMALKPPKH
-133 HALKHPTPKPAPK
+133 RTLKHPTPKPAPK
-146 SIKKEAKEKTPIK
+146 SIKKEAKEIKEKTPTK
-159 HAHSKHAHSPL
+159 HARSKHAHSQL

-178 IPKKEIPKK
+178 IPKKEAKK
-187 EILKKEILKKE
+187 
-198 ILKKEIP
+198 
-205 KKEILKKEIP
+205 
-215 KKEILKKEIPK
+215 
-226 KEIPKKEILK
+226 
-236 KEILKKEILKKEILK
+236 
-251 KEIPK
+251 
-256 KEILKKEIPKKEI
+256 
-269 LKKEIP
+269 
-275 KKEIPKKEILKKEIP
+275 
-290 KKEILKKEIL
+290 
-300 KKEILKKEIPKKE
+300 
-313 ILKKEIPKKEA
+313 
-324 ENESKNQVFIAEKND
+324 ESKNQVFIAEKND

-411 ELANRKSADLF
+411 ELANKKSADLF
-422 ISVHANSIPKH
+422 ISVHANSIPKR

-469 DYFSKSLLLNSLNTQ
+469 DYFSKNLLLNSLNTQ

-501 QSIRKNYPDVVDGG
+501 QSVRKNYPDVVDGG

>member
-1 MLVRLGVVA
+1 M
-10 CLFWLHFAY
+10 HFAY

-29 PFGSSSVKILFNQ
+29 PFGSSSVKISFNQ
-42 EVKKFKEVSLKNFK
+42 EIKKFKEVSLKNFK

-76 QSSITIAQFSPKL
+76 QSFITIAQFSPKL

-118 KPLVRHQMAPKPPKH
+118 KPLTRHQMAPKPPKH

-146 SIKKEAKEKTPIK
+146 SIKKEAKEIKEKTPTK
-159 HAHSKHAHSPL
+159 HARSKHTHSQL

-178 IPKKEIPKK
+178 IPKKG
-187 EILKKEILKKE
+187 
-198 ILKKEIP
+198 
-205 KKEILKKEIP
+205 
-215 KKEILKKEIPK
+215 
-226 KEIPKKEILK
+226 
-236 KEILKKEILKKEILK
+236 
-251 KEIPK
+251 
-256 KEILKKEIPKKEI
+256 
-269 LKKEIP
+269 
-275 KKEIPKKEILKKEIP
+275 
-290 KKEILKKEIL
+290 
-300 KKEILKKEIPKKE
+300 
-313 ILKKEIPKKEA
+313 A
-324 ENESKNQVFIAEKND
+324 ENEGKNQVFIAEKND
-339 TFIKTKRK
+339 AFIKNKRK

-398 RDKDIYIDLVGRT
+398 RDKDIYIDLVART
-411 ELANRKSADLF
+411 ELANKKSADLF
-422 ISVHANSIPKH
+422 ISVHANSIPKR

-459 QENKDDVNLM
+459 QENKDNVNLM

>member
-19 ATTLKIINIV
+19 ATTLKITNIV

-42 EVKKFKEVSLKNFK
+42 EIKKFKEVSLKNFK
-56 SYLELEAILTIP
+56 SYLELEAVLTIP

-94 SHAPKMTYEVK
+94 SHAPKMTYEIK

-118 KPLVRHQMAPKPPKH
+118 KPLIRHQMVLKPPKH
-133 HALKHPTPKPAPK
+133 HALKHQTPKPTPKP
-146 SIKKEAKEKTPIK
+146 IKKEAKKSKETKEKTPTK
-159 HAHSKHAHSPL
+159 HARSKHAHSPL
-170 NERSAKKE
+170 NERSA
-178 IPKKEIPKK
+178 
-187 EILKKEILKKE
+187 
-198 ILKKEIP
+198 
-205 KKEILKKEIP
+205 
-215 KKEILKKEIPK
+215 
-226 KEIPKKEILK
+226 
-236 KEILKKEILKKEILK
+236 
-251 KEIPK
+251 
-256 KEILKKEIPKKEI
+256 
-269 LKKEIP
+269 
-275 KKEIPKKEILKKEIP
+275 
-290 KKEILKKEIL
+290 
-300 KKEILKKEIPKKE
+300 
-313 ILKKEIPKKEA
+313 KKEIPKKEA
-324 ENESKNQVFIAEKND
+324 ENESKNQVFIAEKNE
-339 TFIKTKRK
+339 TLIKTKRK

-398 RDKDIYIDLVGRT
+398 RDKDIYIDLVART
-411 ELANRKSADLF
+411 ELANKKGADLF

-501 QSIRKNYPDVVDGG
+501 QSVRKNYPDAVDGG

>member
-1 MLVRLGVVA
+1 M
-10 CLFWLHFAY
+10 HFAC

-29 PFGSSSVKILFNQ
+29 PFGSSSVKISFNQ
-42 EVKKFKEVSLKNFK
+42 EIKKFKEVSLKNFK

-76 QSSITIAQFSPKL
+76 QSSITIVQFSPKL
-89 ARVVI
+89 VRVVI

-118 KPLVRHQMAPKPPKH
+118 KPLAKHQMVPKPPKH
-133 HALKHPTPKPAPK
+133 YALKHPTPKPATK
-146 SIKKEAKEKTPIK
+146 SIKKEAKEAKEKTPIK
-159 HAHSKHAHSPL
+159 HARSKHTHSQL
-170 NERSAKKE
+170 NERSA
-178 IPKKEIPKK
+178 
-187 EILKKEILKKE
+187 
-198 ILKKEIP
+198 
-205 KKEILKKEIP
+205 
-215 KKEILKKEIPK
+215 
-226 KEIPKKEILK
+226 
-236 KEILKKEILKKEILK
+236 
-251 KEIPK
+251 
-256 KEILKKEIPKKEI
+256 
-269 LKKEIP
+269 
-275 KKEIPKKEILKKEIP
+275 
-290 KKEILKKEIL
+290 
-300 KKEILKKEIPKKE
+300 
-313 ILKKEIPKKEA
+313 KKEIPKKEA
-324 ENESKNQVFIAEKND
+324 ENESKNQVFMAEKND
-339 TFIKTKRK
+339 ASIKTKRK

-398 RDKDIYIDLVGRT
+398 RDKDIYIDLVART
-411 ELANRKSADLF
+411 ELANKKSADLF
-422 ISVHANSIPKH
+422 ISVHANSIPKR

-469 DYFSKSLLLNSLNTQ
+469 DYFSRSLLLNSLNTQ

-501 QSIRKNYPDVVDGG
+501 QSVRKNYPDVVDGG

>member
-29 PFGSSSVKILFNQ
+29 PFGSSSVKISFNQ
-42 EVKKFKEVSLKNFK
+42 EIKKFKEVSLKNFK

-76 QSSITIAQFSPKL
+76 QSSITIAQFSPRL
-89 ARVVI
+89 VRVVI
-94 SHAPKMTYEVK
+94 SHAPNMTYEVK
-105 ILKDKLYVSIVEK
+105 VLKDKLYVSVVEK
-118 KPLVRHQMAPKPPKH
+118 KPLIRHQMAPKTPKH
-133 HALKHPTPKPAPK
+133 HALKHPTPKPTPK
-146 SIKKEAKEKTPIK
+146 SIKKEAKEAKEKTPIK

-170 NERSAKKE
+170 NERSA
-178 IPKKEIPKK
+178 
-187 EILKKEILKKE
+187 
-198 ILKKEIP
+198 
-205 KKEILKKEIP
+205 
-215 KKEILKKEIPK
+215 
-226 KEIPKKEILK
+226 
-236 KEILKKEILKKEILK
+236 
-251 KEIPK
+251 
-256 KEILKKEIPKKEI
+256 
-269 LKKEIP
+269 
-275 KKEIPKKEILKKEIP
+275 
-290 KKEILKKEIL
+290 
-300 KKEILKKEIPKKE
+300 
-313 ILKKEIPKKEA
+313 KKEIPKKEA

-398 RDKDIYIDLVGRT
+398 RDKDIYIDLVART
-411 ELANRKSADLF
+411 ELANKKSADLF
-422 ISVHANSIPKH
+422 ISVHANSIPKR

-542 IESKR
+542 IESR
-547 IQSKPYQKI
+547 HIQSKPYQKI

>member
-10 CLFWLHFAY
+10 CLFWLHYAY
-19 ATTLKIINIV
+19 ATTLKITNVV
-29 PFGSSSVKILFNQ
+29 PFGSSSVKMVFNQ

-76 QSSITIAQFSPKL
+76 QSFITIAQFSPKL

-94 SHAPKMTYEVK
+94 GYAPKMTYEVK

-118 KPLVRHQMAPKPPKH
+118 KPLIRHQITPKPPKH
-133 HALKHPTPKPAPK
+133 HALKHQTPKPAPK
-146 SIKKEAKEKTPIK
+146 PIKKEIKEKTTK

-178 IPKKEIPKK
+178 IPKKE
-187 EILKKEILKKE
+187 
-198 ILKKEIP
+198 
-205 KKEILKKEIP
+205 
-215 KKEILKKEIPK
+215 
-226 KEIPKKEILK
+226 
-236 KEILKKEILKKEILK
+236 
-251 KEIPK
+251 
-256 KEILKKEIPKKEI
+256 
-269 LKKEIP
+269 
-275 KKEIPKKEILKKEIP
+275 
-290 KKEILKKEIL
+290 
-300 KKEILKKEIPKKE
+300 
-313 ILKKEIPKKEA
+313 A
-324 ENESKNQVFIAEKND
+324 ENESKNQIFIAEKND
-339 TFIKTKRK
+339 IWIKTKRK

-398 RDKDIYIDLVGRT
+398 RDKDIYIDLVART
-411 ELANRKSADLF
+411 ELANKKSADLF
-422 ISVHANSIPKH
+422 ISVHANSIPKR

-469 DYFSKSLLLNSLNTQ
+469 DYFSKSLFLNSLNTQ

-501 QSIRKNYPDVVDGG
+501 QSVRKNYPDVVDGG

>member
-19 ATTLKIINIV
+19 ATTLKITNIV

-42 EVKKFKEVSLKNFK
+42 EIKKFKEVSLKNFK
-56 SYLELEAILTIP
+56 SYLELEAVLTIP

-94 SHAPKMTYEVK
+94 GYAPKMTYEVK
-105 ILKDKLYVSIVEK
+105 ILKDKLYISIVEK
-118 KPLVRHQMAPKPPKH
+118 KPLIRHQMALKPPKH
-133 HALKHPTPKPAPK
+133 HALKHTTPKPTPKP
-146 SIKKEAKEKTPIK
+146 IKKEAKKSKETKEKTPTK

-170 NERSAKKE
+170 NERSA
-178 IPKKEIPKK
+178 
-187 EILKKEILKKE
+187 
-198 ILKKEIP
+198 
-205 KKEILKKEIP
+205 
-215 KKEILKKEIPK
+215 
-226 KEIPKKEILK
+226 
-236 KEILKKEILKKEILK
+236 
-251 KEIPK
+251 
-256 KEILKKEIPKKEI
+256 
-269 LKKEIP
+269 
-275 KKEIPKKEILKKEIP
+275 
-290 KKEILKKEIL
+290 
-300 KKEILKKEIPKKE
+300 
-313 ILKKEIPKKEA
+313 KKEIPKKEA

-339 TFIKTKRK
+339 TFIKTKHK

-398 RDKDIYIDLVGRT
+398 RDKDIYIDLVART
-411 ELANRKSADLF
+411 ELANKKGADLF

>member
-10 CLFWLHFAY
+10 CLFWLHFAC

-133 HALKHPTPKPAPK
+133 HALKHPTPKPTPK
-146 SIKKEAKEKTPIK
+146 SIKKEAKEIKEAKEKTPIK
-159 HAHSKHAHSPL
+159 HTHSKHAHSPL

-178 IPKKEIPKK
+178 IPKKEI
-187 EILKKEILKKE
+187 L
-198 ILKKEIP
+198 
-205 KKEILKKEIP
+205 
-215 KKEILKKEIPK
+215 
-226 KEIPKKEILK
+226 
-236 KEILKKEILKKEILK
+236 
-251 KEIPK
+251 
-256 KEILKKEIPKKEI
+256 
-269 LKKEIP
+269 
-275 KKEIPKKEILKKEIP
+275 
-290 KKEILKKEIL
+290 
-300 KKEILKKEIPKKE
+300 
-313 ILKKEIPKKEA
+313 KKEA

-339 TFIKTKRK
+339 AFSKTKRK

-365 MSANLVCEKDIVLE
+365 MSTNLVCEKDIVLE

-422 ISVHANSIPKH
+422 ISVHANSIPKR

>member
-1 MLVRLGVVA
+1 M
-10 CLFWLHFAY
+10 HFAY
-19 ATTLKIINIV
+19 ATTLKITNIV
-29 PFGSSSVKILFNQ
+29 PFGSSSVKISFNQ
-42 EVKKFKEVSLKNFK
+42 EIKKFKEVSLKNFK

-76 QSSITIAQFSPKL
+76 QSFITIAQFSPKL
-89 ARVVI
+89 VRVVI

-118 KPLVRHQMAPKPPKH
+118 KPLSRHQMAPKPPKH

-146 SIKKEAKEKTPIK
+146 SIKKEAKEAKEKTPTK
-159 HAHSKHAHSPL
+159 HARSKHAHSQL
-170 NERSAKKE
+170 NERSA
-178 IPKKEIPKK
+178 
-187 EILKKEILKKE
+187 
-198 ILKKEIP
+198 
-205 KKEILKKEIP
+205 
-215 KKEILKKEIPK
+215 
-226 KEIPKKEILK
+226 
-236 KEILKKEILKKEILK
+236 
-251 KEIPK
+251 
-256 KEILKKEIPKKEI
+256 
-269 LKKEIP
+269 
-275 KKEIPKKEILKKEIP
+275 
-290 KKEILKKEIL
+290 
-300 KKEILKKEIPKKE
+300 
-313 ILKKEIPKKEA
+313 KKEIPKKEA

-398 RDKDIYIDLVGRT
+398 RDKDIYIDLVART
-411 ELANRKSADLF
+411 ELANKKSADLF
-422 ISVHANSIPKH
+422 ISVHANSIPKR

-459 QENKDDVNLM
+459 QENKDNVNLM

>member
-1 MLVRLGVVA
+1 M
-10 CLFWLHFAY
+10 HFAY
-19 ATTLKIINIV
+19 ATTLKITNIV
-29 PFGSSSVKILFNQ
+29 PFGSSSVKISFNQ
-42 EVKKFKEVSLKNFK
+42 EIKKFKEVSLKNFK

-89 ARVVI
+89 VRVVI

-118 KPLVRHQMAPKPPKH
+118 KPLTSHQMAPKPPKH

-146 SIKKEAKEKTPIK
+146 SIKKEAKEAKEKTPTK
-159 HAHSKHAHSPL
+159 HARSKHVHSQL
-170 NERSAKKE
+170 NERSA
-178 IPKKEIPKK
+178 
-187 EILKKEILKKE
+187 
-198 ILKKEIP
+198 
-205 KKEILKKEIP
+205 
-215 KKEILKKEIPK
+215 
-226 KEIPKKEILK
+226 
-236 KEILKKEILKKEILK
+236 
-251 KEIPK
+251 
-256 KEILKKEIPKKEI
+256 
-269 LKKEIP
+269 
-275 KKEIPKKEILKKEIP
+275 
-290 KKEILKKEIL
+290 
-300 KKEILKKEIPKKE
+300 
-313 ILKKEIPKKEA
+313 KKEIPKKEA

-398 RDKDIYIDLVGRT
+398 RDKDIYIDLVART
-411 ELANRKSADLF
+411 ELANKKSADLF
-422 ISVHANSIPKH
+422 ISVHANSIPKR

-459 QENKDDVNLM
+459 QENKDNMNLM

-515 VREGP
+515 VKEGP

>member
-1 MLVRLGVVA
+1 M
-10 CLFWLHFAY
+10 HFAY
-19 ATTLKIINIV
+19 ATTLKITNIV
-29 PFGSSSVKILFNQ
+29 PFGSSSVKVVFNQ
-42 EVKKFKEVSLKNFK
+42 EIKKFKEVPLKNFK

-118 KPLVRHQMAPKPPKH
+118 KPLIRHQMTPKPPKH
-133 HALKHPTPKPAPK
+133 QTLKHPTPKPTPK
-146 SIKKEAKEKTPIK
+146 PIKKEAKEAKEKTPTK
-159 HAHSKHAHSPL
+159 HARSKHAHSQW
-170 NERSAKKE
+170 NERSA
-178 IPKKEIPKK
+178 
-187 EILKKEILKKE
+187 
-198 ILKKEIP
+198 
-205 KKEILKKEIP
+205 
-215 KKEILKKEIPK
+215 
-226 KEIPKKEILK
+226 
-236 KEILKKEILKKEILK
+236 
-251 KEIPK
+251 
-256 KEILKKEIPKKEI
+256 
-269 LKKEIP
+269 
-275 KKEIPKKEILKKEIP
+275 
-290 KKEILKKEIL
+290 
-300 KKEILKKEIPKKE
+300 
-313 ILKKEIPKKEA
+313 KKEIPKKEA
-324 ENESKNQVFIAEKND
+324 ENESKNQVFIIEKND
-339 TFIKTKRK
+339 TLIKTKRK

-398 RDKDIYIDLVGRT
+398 RDKDIYIDLVART
-411 ELANRKSADLF
+411 ELANKKSADLF

-469 DYFSKSLLLNSLNTQ
+469 DYFSKSLFLNSLNTQ

-501 QSIRKNYPDVVDGG
+501 QSVRKNYPDVVDGG

-542 IESKR
+542 TESKR

>member
-29 PFGSSSVKILFNQ
+29 PFGSSSVKISFNQ
-42 EVKKFKEVSLKNFK
+42 EIKKFKEVSLKNFK

-118 KPLVRHQMAPKPPKH
+118 KPLSRHQMVPKPPKH

-146 SIKKEAKEKTPIK
+146 SIKKEAKEKTPTK
-159 HAHSKHAHSPL
+159 HAHSKHAHSQL
-170 NERSAKKE
+170 NERSA
-178 IPKKEIPKK
+178 
-187 EILKKEILKKE
+187 
-198 ILKKEIP
+198 
-205 KKEILKKEIP
+205 
-215 KKEILKKEIPK
+215 
-226 KEIPKKEILK
+226 
-236 KEILKKEILKKEILK
+236 
-251 KEIPK
+251 
-256 KEILKKEIPKKEI
+256 
-269 LKKEIP
+269 
-275 KKEIPKKEILKKEIP
+275 
-290 KKEILKKEIL
+290 
-300 KKEILKKEIPKKE
+300 
-313 ILKKEIPKKEA
+313 KKEIPKKEA

-339 TFIKTKRK
+339 AFIKTKRK

-398 RDKDIYIDLVGRT
+398 RDKDIYIDLVART
-411 ELANRKSADLF
+411 ELANKKSADLF
-422 ISVHANSIPKH
+422 ISVHANSIPKR

-459 QENKDDVNLM
+459 QENKDNVNLM

>member
-10 CLFWLHFAY
+10 CLLWLHFAC
-19 ATTLKIINIV
+19 ATTLKITNIV
-29 PFGSSSVKILFNQ
+29 PFGSSSVKMVFNQ
-42 EVKKFKEVSLKNFK
+42 EVKKFKEVPLKNFK

-76 QSSITIAQFSPKL
+76 QSFITIAQFSPKL

-94 SHAPKMTYEVK
+94 GYAPKMTYEIK
-105 ILKDKLYVSIVEK
+105 ILKNKLYVSIVEK
-118 KPLVRHQMAPKPPKH
+118 KPLIRHQMALKPPKH
-133 HALKHPTPKPAPK
+133 HALKHQTPKPTPKP
-146 SIKKEAKEKTPIK
+146 IKKEAKKSKETKEKTPIK
-159 HAHSKHAHSPL
+159 HVYSKHVHSPL
-170 NERSAKKE
+170 NERNA
-178 IPKKEIPKK
+178 
-187 EILKKEILKKE
+187 
-198 ILKKEIP
+198 
-205 KKEILKKEIP
+205 
-215 KKEILKKEIPK
+215 
-226 KEIPKKEILK
+226 KKEILK

-251 KEIPK
+251 KEI
-256 KEILKKEIPKKEI
+256 
-269 LKKEIP
+269 
-275 KKEIPKKEILKKEIP
+275 
-290 KKEILKKEIL
+290 LKKEIL
-300 KKEILKKEIPKKE
+300 
-313 ILKKEIPKKEA
+313 KKEA

-398 RDKDIYIDLVGRT
+398 RDKDIYIDLVART
-411 ELANRKSADLF
+411 ELANKKGADLF

-469 DYFSKSLLLNSLNTQ
+469 DYFSKSLFLNSLNTQ

-501 QSIRKNYPDVVDGG
+501 QSVRKNYPDVVDGG

>member
-19 ATTLKIINIV
+19 ATTLKITNIV

-42 EVKKFKEVSLKNFK
+42 EIKKFKEVPLKNFK

-76 QSSITIAQFSPKL
+76 QSFITIAQFSPKL

-94 SHAPKMTYEVK
+94 GYAPKMTYEVK
-105 ILKDKLYVSIVEK
+105 ILKDKLYISIVEK
-118 KPLVRHQMAPKPPKH
+118 KPLIRHQMVLKPPKH
-133 HALKHPTPKPAPK
+133 HALKHTTPKPTPKP
-146 SIKKEAKEKTPIK
+146 IKKEAKKSKETKEKTPIK

-178 IPKKEIPKK
+178 I
-187 EILKKEILKKE
+187 L
-198 ILKKEIP
+198 
-205 KKEILKKEIP
+205 
-215 KKEILKKEIPK
+215 
-226 KEIPKKEILK
+226 KKEILK

-251 KEIPK
+251 KEI
-256 KEILKKEIPKKEI
+256 L
-269 LKKEIP
+269 
-275 KKEIPKKEILKKEIP
+275 
-290 KKEILKKEIL
+290 
-300 KKEILKKEIPKKE
+300 
-313 ILKKEIPKKEA
+313 KKEA

-398 RDKDIYIDLVGRT
+398 RDKDIYIDLVART
-411 ELANRKSADLF
+411 ELANKKGADLF

-501 QSIRKNYPDVVDGG
+501 QSVRKNYPDVVDGG